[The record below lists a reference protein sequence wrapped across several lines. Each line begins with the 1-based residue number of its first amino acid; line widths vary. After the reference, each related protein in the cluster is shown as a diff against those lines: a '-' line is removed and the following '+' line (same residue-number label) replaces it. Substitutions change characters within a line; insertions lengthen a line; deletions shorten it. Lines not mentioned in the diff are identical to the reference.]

1 MKIMEEDKIII
12 DLPEIDF
19 HKEYTLEDVYK
30 VPQHFDEVTRE
41 HEPDK
46 YLYIIGDMK
55 YGWLEDYY
63 IKHVMEDE
71 QIEVYDTRVK
81 VIEIPEEDVELEEDE
96 NIVEGTEAQV
106 EIRYENEGS
115 IVIDPNPPSI
125 IASDDDEELNI
136 EDDNEINN
144 NESEDEE

>member
-1 MKIMEEDKIII
+1 MEEDKIII
-12 DLPEIDF
+12 DLPEIGF
-19 HKEYTLEDVYK
+19 YKEYTLEDVYK

-55 YGWLEDYY
+55 YGWLDTYY

-81 VIEIPEEDVELEEDE
+81 VIEIPVDEKDFDEDG
-96 NIVEGTEAQV
+96 NIVEGTESQV

-115 IVIDPNPPSI
+115 IMIDPNPPSI
-125 IASDDDEELNI
+125 IASDDEELNI

>member
-1 MKIMEEDKIII
+1 MEEDKIII

-19 HKEYTLEDVYK
+19 HKEYTFDDVYK

-46 YLYIIGDMK
+46 YLYIVGDMK
-55 YGWLEDYY
+55 YGWLDTYY
-63 IKHVMEDE
+63 IKHIMEDE
-71 QIEVYDTRVK
+71 RVEVYDTKVK
-81 VIEIPEEDVELEEDE
+81 VIEIPEDEKDFDEDG
-96 NIVEGTEAQV
+96 NIVEGTESQV
-106 EIRYENEGS
+106 EIKYENEGS
-115 IVIDPNPPSI
+115 ITINPNPSSL
-125 IASDDDEELNI
+125 IAEDDNEELNI